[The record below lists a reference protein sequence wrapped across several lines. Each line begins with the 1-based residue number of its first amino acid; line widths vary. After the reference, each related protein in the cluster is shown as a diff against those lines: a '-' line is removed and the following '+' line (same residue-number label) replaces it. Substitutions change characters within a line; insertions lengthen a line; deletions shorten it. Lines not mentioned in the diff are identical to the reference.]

1 MKKSS
6 IRRKKVASNPNE
18 EIGDYMVSP
27 VLSIAPGAAAQE
39 AAQLM
44 ESKHIGS
51 LLVKEGETF
60 VGIITE
66 TDLTRKML
74 AKGLQD
80 KNPSVRDIMTA
91 PLQTIDCHEPIVDA
105 NQLMAN
111 KRIRHIAVTENDE
124 VVGMLSVKDLIH
136 YYANPRMRSW

>member
-1 MKKSS
+1 M
-6 IRRKKVASNPNE
+6 I
-18 EIGDYMVSP
+18 SP
-27 VLSIAPGAAAQE
+27 VLSVSPDTPVQE

-51 LLVKEGETF
+51 LLIKEGENF
-60 VGIITE
+60 IGIVTE
-66 TDLTRKML
+66 TDLTRKIL
-74 AKGLQD
+74 ARGLKD
-80 KNPSVRDIMTA
+80 KNPTVREIMTA

-111 KRIRHIAVTENDE
+111 KRIRHIAVTENE
-124 VVGMLSVKDLIH
+124 QVVGMLSVKDLIH

>member
-27 VLSIAPGAAAQE
+27 VLSIAPDAAAQE

-74 AKGLQD
+74 AQGLQD

-111 KRIRHIAVTENDE
+111 KRIRHIAVTENDK

-136 YYANPRMRSW
+136 YYANPRIRSW

>member
-1 MKKSS
+1 MKK
-6 IRRKKVASNPNE
+6 RKVATNPNE

-27 VLSIAPGAAAQE
+27 VLSVSSDTSTQE

-44 ESKHIGS
+44 ESKHVGS
-51 LLVKEGETF
+51 LLIKDGETF

-66 TDLTRKML
+66 TDLTRKIV

-80 KNPSVRDIMTA
+80 KNPKVSDIMTA

-111 KRIRHIAVTENDE
+111 KRIRHLAVTDNGQ
-124 VVGMLSVKDLIH
+124 VVGMLSVRDLIH

>member
-1 MKKSS
+1 M
-6 IRRKKVASNPNE
+6 RKRKPKPNPNE
-18 EIGDYMVSP
+18 EIGDYMASP
-27 VLSIAPGAAAQE
+27 VLSIAPDASTQE

-51 LLVKEGETF
+51 LLVKDGETF

-66 TDLTRKML
+66 TDLTRKIV
-74 AKGLQD
+74 AQGLQD
-80 KNPSVRDIMTA
+80 KNPKVSEVMTA

-111 KRIRHIAVTENDE
+111 KRIRHLAVTENDQ
-124 VVGMLSVKDLIH
+124 VVGVLSVRDLIH

>member
-1 MKKSS
+1 MKK
-6 IRRKKVASNPNE
+6 RKGAPNPNE

-27 VLSIAPGAAAQE
+27 VLSISPDAFAQE
-39 AAQLM
+39 AAQIM
-44 ESKHIGS
+44 ETSHVGS
-51 LLVKEGETF
+51 LLVKDGDAF

-66 TDLTRKML
+66 TDLTRKII

-80 KNPSVRDIMTA
+80 KNPKVSEIMTT

-111 KRIRHIAVTENDE
+111 KRIRHIAVTENDA

-136 YYANPRMRSW
+136 YYANPRIRSW

>member
-1 MKKSS
+1 MKK
-6 IRRKKVASNPNE
+6 RKVASNPNE

-27 VLSIAPGAAAQE
+27 VLSVSSDTSTQE
-39 AAQLM
+39 AAQVM

-51 LLVKEGETF
+51 LLVKDGETF

-66 TDLTRKML
+66 TDLTRKIV
-74 AKGLQD
+74 AQGLQD
-80 KNPSVRDIMTA
+80 KNPSVKEIMTA
-91 PLQTIDCHEPIVDA
+91 PLHTIDCHEPIVDA

-111 KRIRHIAVTENDE
+111 KRVRHLAVTENDQ
-124 VVGMLSVKDLIH
+124 VVGMLSVRDLIH

>member
-1 MKKSS
+1 MS
-6 IRRKKVASNPNE
+6 IGPDAST
-18 EIGDYMVSP
+18 
-27 VLSIAPGAAAQE
+27 QE
-39 AAQLM
+39 AAKLM

-60 VGIITE
+60 LGIITE
-66 TDLTRKML
+66 TDLTRKIL
-74 AKGLQD
+74 AQGLQD
-80 KNPSVRDIMTA
+80 KNPKVSEIMTA

-111 KRIRHIAVTENDE
+111 KRIRHIAVTENDA

>member
-1 MKKSS
+1 MKK
-6 IRRKKVASNPNE
+6 RKPAPNLNE
-18 EIGDYMVSP
+18 EIGDYMASP
-27 VLSIAPGAAAQE
+27 VMSIAPEASTQE

-51 LLVKEGETF
+51 LLVKDGDTY

-66 TDLTRKML
+66 TDLTRKIL
-74 AKGLQD
+74 ARGLED
-80 KNPSVRDIMTA
+80 KNSKVSDIMTA
-91 PLQTIDCHEPIVDA
+91 PLQTLDCHEPIVDA

-111 KRIRHIAVTENDE
+111 KRIRHIAVTENDQ

-136 YYANPRMRSW
+136 YFANPRMRSW

>member
-1 MKKSS
+1 M
-6 IRRKKVASNPNE
+6 RKRKPASNPNE
-18 EIGDYMVSP
+18 EIGDYMASP
-27 VLSIAPGAAAQE
+27 VLSIAPDASTQE

-51 LLVKEGETF
+51 LLVKDGDTY
-60 VGIITE
+60 VGIVTE
-66 TDLTRKML
+66 TDLTRKIL
-74 AKGLQD
+74 ARGLQD
-80 KNPSVRDIMTA
+80 KDSKVSDIMTA

-111 KRIRHIAVTENDE
+111 KRIRHIAVTENDQ

-136 YYANPRMRSW
+136 YFANPRMRSW

>member
-1 MKKSS
+1 MKK
-6 IRRKKVASNPNE
+6 RKVASNPNE
-18 EIGDYMVSP
+18 EIGDYMVKP
-27 VLSIAPGAAAQE
+27 VLSISSDTSVQE

-44 ESKHIGS
+44 ESKHVGS
-51 LLVKEGETF
+51 LLVKDGDTF

-66 TDLTRKML
+66 TDLTRKIV
-74 AKGLQD
+74 ARGLQD
-80 KNPSVRDIMTA
+80 KNPKVSEIMTT

-111 KRIRHIAVTENDE
+111 KRIRHIAVTEDNA

-136 YYANPRMRSW
+136 YYANPRIRSW

>member
-1 MKKSS
+1 M
-6 IRRKKVASNPNE
+6 RKRKPAPNLNE
-18 EIGDYMVSP
+18 EIGDYMASP
-27 VLSIAPGAAAQE
+27 VLSIAPDASTQE

-51 LLVKEGETF
+51 LLVKDGDTY

-66 TDLTRKML
+66 TDLTRKIL
-74 AKGLQD
+74 ARGLED
-80 KNPSVRDIMTA
+80 KNSKVSDIMTA
-91 PLQTIDCHEPIVDA
+91 PLQTIYCHEPIVDA

-111 KRIRHIAVTENDE
+111 KRIRHIAVTENDQ

-136 YYANPRMRSW
+136 YFANPRMRSW

>member
-1 MKKSS
+1 MKK
-6 IRRKKVASNPNE
+6 RKAASNPNE
-18 EIGDYMVSP
+18 EIGDYMISP
-27 VLSIAPGAAAQE
+27 VLSIGPDAAAQE
-39 AAQLM
+39 AAQFM
-44 ESKHIGS
+44 ESKHVGS
-51 LLVKEGETF
+51 LLVKEGESF

-66 TDLTRKML
+66 TDLTRKIV
-74 AKGLQD
+74 AKGLKD
-80 KNPSVRDIMTA
+80 KNPKVRDIMTA

-111 KRIRHIAVTENDE
+111 KRIRHIAVTENGQ

>member
-1 MKKSS
+1 M
-6 IRRKKVASNPNE
+6 RKRKVASNPNE

-27 VLSIAPGAAAQE
+27 VLSIAPDAAAQE

-66 TDLTRKML
+66 TDLTRKIV
-74 AKGLQD
+74 AQGLQD
-80 KNPSVRDIMTA
+80 KNPRATIFQDPFLSDTKRFYFNKIKEIA
-91 PLQTIDCHEPIVDA
+91 NLPLLPAE
-105 NQLMAN
+105 
-111 KRIRHIAVTENDE
+111 KRNPL
-124 VVGMLSVKDLIH
+124 LSKII
-136 YYANPRMRSW
+136 

>member
-1 MKKSS
+1 MKK
-6 IRRKKVASNPNE
+6 RKAASNPNE
-18 EIGDYMVSP
+18 EIGDYMISP
-27 VLSIAPGAAAQE
+27 VLSVGPDTSTQE

-44 ESKHIGS
+44 ESKHVGS
-51 LLVKEGETF
+51 LLVKEGESF

-66 TDLTRKML
+66 TDLTRKIL
-74 AKGLQD
+74 AKGLKD
-80 KNPSVRDIMTA
+80 KNPNVREVMTA

-111 KRIRHIAVTENDE
+111 KRIRHIAVTENDQ

>member
-1 MKKSS
+1 MKK
-6 IRRKKVASNPNE
+6 RKVASNPNE

-27 VLSIAPGAAAQE
+27 VLSVSSDTSTQE

-44 ESKHIGS
+44 ESKHVGS
-51 LLVKEGETF
+51 LLVKDGENF

-66 TDLTRKML
+66 TDLTRKIV
-74 AKGLQD
+74 AQGLQD
-80 KNPSVRDIMTA
+80 KNPSVREIMTA

-111 KRIRHIAVTENDE
+111 KRVRHLAVTENDQ
-124 VVGMLSVKDLIH
+124 VVGMLSVRDLIH

>member
-1 MKKSS
+1 MKK
-6 IRRKKVASNPNE
+6 RKRASNPNE
-18 EIGDYMVSP
+18 EIGDYMASP
-27 VLSIAPGAAAQE
+27 VLSIGPDASTQE
-39 AAQLM
+39 AAKLM

-60 VGIITE
+60 LGIITE
-66 TDLTRKML
+66 TDLTRKIL

-80 KNPSVRDIMTA
+80 KNPKVSDIMTA

-111 KRIRHIAVTENDE
+111 KRIRHIAVTENDA

>member
-1 MKKSS
+1 MKK
-6 IRRKKVASNPNE
+6 RKVASNPNE

-27 VLSIAPGAAAQE
+27 VLSVSSDTSTQE

-51 LLVKEGETF
+51 LLVKDGETF

-66 TDLTRKML
+66 TDLTRKIV
-74 AKGLQD
+74 AQGLQD
-80 KNPSVRDIMTA
+80 KNPCVREIMTA

-111 KRIRHIAVTENDE
+111 KRVRHLAVTENDQ
-124 VVGMLSVKDLIH
+124 VVGMLSVRDLIH

>member
-1 MKKSS
+1 
-6 IRRKKVASNPNE
+6 
-18 EIGDYMVSP
+18 MVTP
-27 VLSIAPGAAAQE
+27 VLSISSNTSVQE

-44 ESKHIGS
+44 ESKHVGS

-66 TDLTRKML
+66 TDLTRKIV
-74 AKGLQD
+74 ARGLQD
-80 KNPSVRDIMTA
+80 KNPKVGEIMTT
-91 PLQTIDCHEPIVDA
+91 PLQTIDCHEPIIDA

-111 KRIRHIAVTENDE
+111 KRIRHIAVTENDA

-136 YYANPRMRSW
+136 YYANPRIRSW

>member
-1 MKKSS
+1 MKK
-6 IRRKKVASNPNE
+6 RKPAPNLNE
-18 EIGDYMVSP
+18 EIGDYKASP
-27 VLSIAPGAAAQE
+27 VMSIAPEASTQE

-51 LLVKEGETF
+51 LLVKDGDTY

-66 TDLTRKML
+66 TDLTRKIL
-74 AKGLQD
+74 ARGLED
-80 KNPSVRDIMTA
+80 KNSKVSDIMTA
-91 PLQTIDCHEPIVDA
+91 PLQTLDCHEPIVDA

-111 KRIRHIAVTENDE
+111 KRIRHIAVTENDQ

-136 YYANPRMRSW
+136 YFANPRMRSW

>member
-1 MKKSS
+1 MKK
-6 IRRKKVASNPNE
+6 KKHSSNPNE

-27 VLSIAPGAAAQE
+27 VLSVNPDSSVQE

-44 ESKHIGS
+44 ESSHVGS
-51 LLVKEGETF
+51 LLVKDGEAF

-66 TDLTRKML
+66 TDLTRKIV
-74 AKGLQD
+74 AQGLQD
-80 KNPSVRDIMTA
+80 KNPTVREIMTA
-91 PLQTIDCHEPIVDA
+91 PLRTIDCHEPIVDA

-111 KRIRHIAVTENDE
+111 KRIRHLAVTENDK

>member
-1 MKKSS
+1 MKK
-6 IRRKKVASNPNE
+6 KKIASNPNE

-27 VLSIAPGAAAQE
+27 VLSVSPDTPVQE

-44 ESKHIGS
+44 ESKNVGS
-51 LLVKEGETF
+51 LLIKEGETF
-60 VGIITE
+60 VGIVTE
-66 TDLTRKML
+66 TDLTRKIL
-74 AKGLQD
+74 AKGLKD
-80 KNPSVRDIMTA
+80 KNPKVSEIMTT

-111 KRIRHIAVTENDE
+111 KRIRHIAVTENNE

-136 YYANPRMRSW
+136 YYANPRIRSW

>member
-1 MKKSS
+1 MKK
-6 IRRKKVASNPNE
+6 RKGASNPNE
-18 EIGDYMVSP
+18 EIGDYMISPVMSVSP
-27 VLSIAPGAAAQE
+27 DTLVQE
-39 AAQLM
+39 AAQIM

-51 LLVKEGETF
+51 LLVKDGETF

-66 TDLTRKML
+66 TDLTRKIM

-80 KNPSVRDIMTA
+80 KNPKVSEIMTS

-111 KRIRHIAVTENDE
+111 KRIRHIAVTENDA
-124 VVGMLSVKDLIH
+124 VVGVLSVKDLIH
-136 YYANPRMRSW
+136 YYANPRIRSW

>member
-1 MKKSS
+1 M
-6 IRRKKVASNPNE
+6 RKRKVASNPNE

-27 VLSIAPGAAAQE
+27 VLSVSPDISAQE

-44 ESKHIGS
+44 ESKNIGS
-51 LLVKEGETF
+51 LLVKDGETF

-66 TDLTRKML
+66 TDLTRKII
-74 AKGLQD
+74 AQGLQD
-80 KNPSVRDIMTA
+80 KNPSVREIMTT

-105 NQLMAN
+105 NQ
-111 KRIRHIAVTENDE
+111 RIRHIAVTDKDA

>member
-1 MKKSS
+1 MKK
-6 IRRKKVASNPNE
+6 RKPASNPNE
-18 EIGDYMVSP
+18 EIGDYMASP
-27 VLSIAPGAAAQE
+27 VLSVAPDASTRE
-39 AAQLM
+39 AAQIM
-44 ESKHIGS
+44 ESKHVGS
-51 LLVKEGETF
+51 LLVKDGDTY

-66 TDLTRKML
+66 TDLTRKIV
-74 AKGLQD
+74 AQGLND
-80 KNPSVRDIMTA
+80 ESSKVSDIMTT

-136 YYANPRMRSW
+136 YFANPRMRSW

>member
-1 MKKSS
+1 MKK
-6 IRRKKVASNPNE
+6 RKVASNPNE
-18 EIGDYMVSP
+18 EIGDYMISP
-27 VLSIAPGAAAQE
+27 VLSVNPDTSTQE
-39 AAQLM
+39 AAQIM
-44 ESKHIGS
+44 ESNHVGS

-66 TDLTRKML
+66 TDLTRKII
-74 AKGLQD
+74 ARGLQD
-80 KNPSVRDIMTA
+80 KKPSVREIMTA

-111 KRIRHIAVTENDE
+111 KRIRHLAVTDKDQ

-136 YYANPRMRSW
+136 YYANPRIRSW

>member
-1 MKKSS
+1 MKK
-6 IRRKKVASNPNE
+6 RKRASNPNE

-27 VLSIAPGAAAQE
+27 VLSIGPDASAQE
-39 AAQLM
+39 AAKLM

-60 VGIITE
+60 LGIITE
-66 TDLTRKML
+66 TDLTRKIL
-74 AKGLQD
+74 AQGLQD
-80 KNPSVRDIMTA
+80 KNPKVSDIMTA

-111 KRIRHIAVTENDE
+111 KRIRHIAVTENDA

>member
-1 MKKSS
+1 MKK
-6 IRRKKVASNPNE
+6 RKRASNPNE

-27 VLSIAPGAAAQE
+27 VLSIGPDASTQE
-39 AAQLM
+39 AAKLM

-60 VGIITE
+60 LGIITE
-66 TDLTRKML
+66 TDLTRKIL
-74 AKGLQD
+74 AQGLQD
-80 KNPSVRDIMTA
+80 KNPKVSDIMTA
-91 PLQTIDCHEPIVDA
+91 PLQIIDCHEPIVDA

-111 KRIRHIAVTENDE
+111 KRIRHIAVTENDA

>member
-1 MKKSS
+1 MKK
-6 IRRKKVASNPNE
+6 RKTASNPNE
-18 EIGDYMVSP
+18 EIGDYMISP
-27 VLSIAPGAAAQE
+27 VLSVSPDTSVQE

-51 LLVKEGETF
+51 LLIKDGENF

-66 TDLTRKML
+66 TDLTRKIL
-74 AKGLQD
+74 AQGLQE
-80 KNPSVRDIMTA
+80 KNPKVREIMTA

-111 KRIRHIAVTENDE
+111 KRIRHIAVTENE
-124 VVGMLSVKDLIH
+124 QVVGMLSVKDLIH
-136 YYANPRMRSW
+136 YYANPRIRSW